1 MKRTIAILLIAL
13 LTIGIA
19 PAYALVDAD
28 VDAEASIGTGDD
40 GDGDADAEAN
50 AETKAE
56 ANSNSRANARSRT
69 GLSLGIGNL
78 GVSLGNN
85 LNIFAAKRNVLGID
99 ARMHQRAFLEARER
113 HDIAVGEYNSEKK
126 EFLRLKA
133 ELNSCD
139 DAAECDE
146 IRADVIAS
154 TKLFLEASIDRVSEH
169 MIKIREQLALSEYI
183 SAEDLEEADARI
195 EADLEALAELKAKVE
210 TADTEA
216 EIRQYSAELREMV
229 GEMKHRAN
237 LRTSQVLHFRASG
250 LMHSISNAQ
259 VKIEKLDS
267 YVQENNIEIDGWA
280 DLVADYNAEVEV
292 ASNAHVEAQA
302 KMREAHELSLQTG
315 NTEEVRMKV
324 QESQELVHETQ
335 LHLRTAHQL
344 LAEMIVKA
352 RQANIDVD
360 AVAESEAEI
369 GGEVQ

>member
-146 IRADVIAS
+146 IRADAIAACS
-154 TKLFLEASIDRVSEH
+154 V
-169 MIKIREQLALSEYI
+169 
-183 SAEDLEEADARI
+183 
-195 EADLEALAELKAKVE
+195 
-210 TADTEA
+210 
-216 EIRQYSAELREMV
+216 
-229 GEMKHRAN
+229 
-237 LRTSQVLHFRASG
+237 
-250 LMHSISNAQ
+250 
-259 VKIEKLDS
+259 
-267 YVQENNIEIDGWA
+267 
-280 DLVADYNAEVEV
+280 
-292 ASNAHVEAQA
+292 
-302 KMREAHELSLQTG
+302 
-315 NTEEVRMKV
+315 
-324 QESQELVHETQ
+324 
-335 LHLRTAHQL
+335 
-344 LAEMIVKA
+344 
-352 RQANIDVD
+352 
-360 AVAESEAEI
+360 
-369 GGEVQ
+369 